1 MLASDNAQK
10 GSNSMSIGQF
20 FVTPGP
26 GGVVVLFVILVAAT
40 IYFLLTRWILAG
52 GKDEED
58 RYRYR

>member
-1 MLASDNAQK
+1 
-10 GSNSMSIGQF
+10 MSIGQF
-20 FVTPGP
+20 FVMPGP